1 VNPYVRSDG
10 TQVPGY
16 YRSSP
21 DGNPYNNYSFPGNTN
36 PYTGK
41 VAPGD
46 PDTYLRN
53 YYNRSSGGGYGG
65 PDSGSGSSDSEESE
79 GSDD

>member
-1 VNPYVRSDG
+1 MDTGAARQIGD
-10 TQVPGY
+10 
-16 YRSSP
+16 
-21 DGNPYNNYSFPGNTN
+21 PYNNYSFPGNTN

-53 YYNRSSGGGYGG
+53 YYDRGGNSGYSYGSDDND
-65 PDSGSGSSDSEESE
+65 PASESDSDADSDSE
-79 GSDD
+79 